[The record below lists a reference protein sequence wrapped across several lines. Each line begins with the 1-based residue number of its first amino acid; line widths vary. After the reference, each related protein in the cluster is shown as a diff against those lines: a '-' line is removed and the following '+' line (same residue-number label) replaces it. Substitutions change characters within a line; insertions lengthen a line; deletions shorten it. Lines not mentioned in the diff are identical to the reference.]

1 MTSLGKTTLKV
12 GLTVGFTLG
21 AIVGLVGCADQTED
35 AENHELFG
43 VNANNGV
50 ITNNGVYT
58 GNGVITS
65 NGINSVNGI
74 TTANG
79 ITSANGV
86 MTGNGVSTAN
96 GVNTINGIS
105 DTSGWITSDPG
116 RKALGYLVRCAL
128 PAGHNINKAGYT
140 FYGGLGLCP
149 AWEYGSIATDRHC
162 QNLISAC
169 FLAHINTS
177 GVHVPLWL
185 ASESSTIGWSL
196 DQTNYPSQ
204 EGTFFGNIMTTG
216 NLSNL
221 AMPQVTAPVAY
232 FCEGAGIN
240 AGVVSGRLTV
250 GAMYGAPYSN
260 PFGTN
265 RTCDSVDSN
274 KGRSGPNGSHTN
286 GSGPT
291 ANGYANTDPRAI
303 PNGYQAACTSAYCW
317 QQGETITVWR
327 NANYTPVFDTVYDY
341 TLVPQATTTASM
353 DTDSSGN
360 LVQMTIPM
368 AGPGPDQKFQI
379 LRSNGTH
386 WKVTKG
392 KDNNQCVMP
401 KSRGVMKGTQMA
413 TAPCDGTPDQDFDI
427 TANANNGGFALK
439 HVPSSLCLEM
449 PYNNHSDGA
458 AMDIY
463 DCNNTQNQLFG
474 MKPSY

>member
-221 AMPQVTAPVAY
+221 GMPNVTAPVAY
-232 FCEGAGIN
+232 FCEGAGIS

-260 PFGTN
+260 PYGTN
-265 RTCDSVDSN
+265 ATCQSM
-274 KGRSGPNGSHTN
+274 NGSSSGLGHTN
-286 GSGPT
+286 ASDQT
-291 ANGYANTDPRAI
+291 TNGV
-303 PNGYQAACTSAYCW
+303 PNGYKTACNSNYCW
-317 QQGETITVWR
+317 QNGETITVWR
-327 NANYTPVFDTVYDY
+327 NPNYTPVFDTVYEY
-341 TLVPQATTTASM
+341 NLTPAGASALVMDVASDGVTIDQ
-353 DTDSSGN
+353 DTKPSG
-360 LVQMTIPM
+360 
-368 AGPGPDQKFQI
+368 GPADHQKFKV
-379 LRSNGTH
+379 LSDGNGNWNIKNNDQSKCMGADGRGTANL
-386 WKVTKG
+386 TKL
-392 KDNNQCVMP
+392 KLQNCVAGDANLTY
-401 KSRGVMKGTQMA
+401 S
-413 TAPCDGTPDQDFDI
+413 I
-427 TANANNGGFALK
+427 TANANDGTFTLK
-439 HVPSSLCLEM
+439 HQLSGRCVDVPNGTAAPGAQLE
-449 PYNNHSDGA
+449 
-458 AMDIY
+458 IY
-463 DCNNTQNQLFG
+463 DCWGGPPQKFKVGVT
-474 MKPSY
+474 Y